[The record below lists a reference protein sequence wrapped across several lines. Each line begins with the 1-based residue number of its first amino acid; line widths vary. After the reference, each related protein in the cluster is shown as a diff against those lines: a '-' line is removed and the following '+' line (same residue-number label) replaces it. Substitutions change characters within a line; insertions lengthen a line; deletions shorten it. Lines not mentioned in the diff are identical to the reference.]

1 MDHVGFLMSDN
12 SRLLRRAFDRKV
24 REIGVTGPQAR
35 LLLTLN
41 RAPGENQG
49 FYAERLEVEPITLCR
64 MADRLEEANMIE
76 RRPDPA
82 DRRAWQLHLTDKSRK
97 MVGRLQQ
104 KAESLVDDMLAG
116 LTADE
121 RSEFSRLLTAVGE
134 NLSDLRD
141 NARISHG

>member
-76 RRPDPA
+76 RRPDPT

-104 KAESLVDDMLAG
+104 KVDSVVDDMLAG
-116 LTADE
+116 LTAEE
-121 RSEFSRLLTAVGE
+121 RSEFSRLLAVIGE
-134 NLSDLRD
+134 NLSERRD
-141 NARISHG
+141 TARISHG